1 MPQDSPSRSWREVAQ
16 ELSAETNS
24 EKLCALTKELNH
36 ALDQQDIAKNWH
48 PHPPQLE
55 TPPKSGTYK
64 TIMDSAVSLMNSDYG
79 SIQMLFP
86 KRGSGGELF
95 LLEFRGFDP
104 EAARFWEWVRADSK
118 STCGVALRDRKRVV
132 AADIANCAFMAGS
145 EDQQVYLHT
154 GIRACQTTPLIGI
167 AGNVVGMISTHWRTP
182 YEPSREDLLRFDLLA
197 AQAAALIEERGQPE
211 QSAA

>member
-1 MPQDSPSRSWREVAQ
+1 MQQDSPSRSWREVAQ

-24 EKLCALTKELNH
+24 DRLCALSRELNH
-36 ALDQQDIAKNWH
+36 ALDEQEVAKSRH
-48 PHPPQLE
+48 PHPPQAE
-55 TPPKSGTYK
+55 TPPKNGTYK
-64 TIMDSAVSLMNSDYG
+64 TIMDSAVSLMHSDYG

-104 EAARFWEWVRADSK
+104 EAAKFWEWVRADSK
-118 STCGVALRDRKRVV
+118 STCGVALRDKKRVV

-154 GIRACQTTPLIGI
+154 GIRACQTTPLIGVG
-167 AGNVVGMISTHWRTP
+167 GNVVGMISTHWRTP
-182 YEPSREDLLRFDLLA
+182 YQPSPEDLLRFDKLA
-197 AQAAALIEERGQPE
+197 AQAAALIEDRGQDE
-211 QSAA
+211 ESAA